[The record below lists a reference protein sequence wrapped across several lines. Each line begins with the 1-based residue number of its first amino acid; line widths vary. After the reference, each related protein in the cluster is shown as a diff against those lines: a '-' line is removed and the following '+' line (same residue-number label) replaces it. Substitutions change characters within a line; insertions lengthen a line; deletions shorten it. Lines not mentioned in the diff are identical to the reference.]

1 MAISIGAKVTD
12 LVVLIASHI
21 HGVARGWRRHQSE
34 LHADILALWQLNGLL
49 TVAEDDVEGA
59 ACGRREGGSEAV
71 GAESPVDI
79 DGHVAA
85 GAESL
90 DATLVPGLRTGGE

>member
-1 MAISIGAKVTD
+1 MLSNNAQIAID
-12 LVVLIASHI
+12 NDC
-21 HGVARGWRRHQSE
+21 WRRHQSE
-34 LHADILALWQLNGLL
+34 LHADLLALWQLKGLL

-59 ACGRREGGSEAV
+59 ACGRAEGGSEAV

-90 DATLVPGLRTGGE
+90 DATLVPGLRTGGGAG